1 MDGSDF
7 DSRNIAQNNITFIK
21 TKKKKKKKFF
31 RRSPKNLVF
40 QGLPEFGEA

>member
-21 TKKKKKKKFF
+21 TKKKKKKIF